1 MKKATNYSTVRKRTK
16 GVHMIHQNLLKNYPL
31 DPIAEKVLEGLEGK
45 VCPSLQGY
53 LMIILRGFDEDM
65 QLEMAEDIVSF
76 ASEHIVHTTGVIS
89 ADFTL
94 DICYQMIAYDHN
106 ILKKRVRSEIINRI
120 HA

>member
-1 MKKATNYSTVRKRTK
+1 
-16 GVHMIHQNLLKNYPL
+16 
-31 DPIAEKVLEGLEGK
+31 
-45 VCPSLQGY
+45 
-53 LMIILRGFDEDM
+53 
-65 QLEMAEDIVSF
+65 MAEDVVSF
-76 ASEHIVHTTGVIS
+76 ASEHIAHTTGVIS